1 MRQLGQYEV
10 QTDGTAIQVTAEDP
24 LLTDR
29 STKVSMRV
37 GFGGLLK
44 EYTEEVSRFAES
56 ISNPGNGPDGWY
68 DGPDENLGFRDLGAT
83 DDGGSSGSTSNIYA
97 AVWCPSTAAFKI
109 YYCKSASFVP
119 TSSLN
124 PDLGTQDYTWNFN

>member
-37 GFGGLLK
+37 GFGGLLR
-44 EYTEEVSRFAES
+44 EYTE
-56 ISNPGNGPDGWY
+56 
-68 DGPDENLGFRDLGAT
+68 
-83 DDGGSSGSTSNIYA
+83 GS
-97 AVWCPSTAAFKI
+97 
-109 YYCKSASFVP
+109 
-119 TSSLN
+119 
-124 PDLGTQDYTWNFN
+124 